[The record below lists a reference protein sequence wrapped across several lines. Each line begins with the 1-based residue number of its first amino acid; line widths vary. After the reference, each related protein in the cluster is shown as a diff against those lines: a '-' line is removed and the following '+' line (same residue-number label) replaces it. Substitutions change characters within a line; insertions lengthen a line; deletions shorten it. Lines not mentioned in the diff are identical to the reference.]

1 MASYIPKQQLT
12 REEID
17 KHLDNLIE
25 VLGYEVIVDN
35 INRQFDV
42 DTATWFV
49 EELEKDYE
57 L

>member
-1 MASYIPKQQLT
+1 MNRYIPKQQLT

-17 KHLDNLIE
+17 KHLDNLIGI
-25 VLGYEVIVDN
+25 LGYEVIVDN
-35 INRQFDV
+35 INRYFDV
-42 DTATWFV
+42 DAAAWFV

>member
-1 MASYIPKQQLT
+1 MANYIPKQQLS

-17 KHLDNLIE
+17 KHLDNLIGI
-25 VLGYEVIVDN
+25 LGYEVIVDN
-35 INRQFDV
+35 INRYFDV
-42 DTATWFV
+42 DTAAWFV